1 MFLKIVCLFD
11 ISLTVTRNIVS
22 GKKLDDELVAFKSNC
37 LVIGEEYQKFED
49 KRLKRK
55 VIKLFILLKR

>member
-1 MFLKIVCLFD
+1 MSLFD

-49 KRLKRK
+49 KRWKRK

>member
-1 MFLKIVCLFD
+1 MSLFD
-11 ISLTVTRNIVS
+11 ISVAVTRNIVS

-49 KRLKRK
+49 ERLKGK
-55 VIKLFILLKR
+55 VIKLFTLLKR

>member
-1 MFLKIVCLFD
+1 MSLFD
-11 ISLTVTRNIVS
+11 ISLTVMRNIVS

-37 LVIGEEYQKFED
+37 LVIGEEYQTFED